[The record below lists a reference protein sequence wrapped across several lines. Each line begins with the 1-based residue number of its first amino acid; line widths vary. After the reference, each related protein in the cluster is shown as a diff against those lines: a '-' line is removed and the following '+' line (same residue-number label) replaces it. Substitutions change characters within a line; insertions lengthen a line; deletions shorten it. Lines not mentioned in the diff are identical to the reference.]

1 VPIYNFNRL
10 RRSGRTCYLGPKPK
24 SGAPGNLV
32 INPIEVGT
40 DDEEE

>member
-1 VPIYNFNRL
+1 MILNCVIVQ
-10 RRSGRTCYLGPKPK
+10 KPK